1 MAKMVKSGINPKKDF
16 ISKTSYYSKSLP
28 LEKNQS
34 SSGLLI
40 RLTAGLVIF
49 LVFAFVLRYGV
60 FIDKIQSGEMTISSI
75 LPTFDGFLNTVA
87 NARVLKPT
95 FKIVDIVFGDWG
107 IFNFFRDFLYTII
120 TVFNFLLWLAQNLI
134 ACLEYIFYFAKWLF
148 ISG

>member
-1 MAKMVKSGINPKKDF
+1 MAKMIKSGINPKKDF
-16 ISKTSYYSKSLP
+16 ISKTSYHYESLP

-34 SSGLLI
+34 GSGLII

-87 NARVLKPT
+87 NAPVINPV
-95 FKIVDIVFGDWG
+95 FNVISIAFGDWG
-107 IFNFFRDFLYTII
+107 VFNFFRDFLSTIV